1 MLQKMLAQNQFEY
14 YRAIYLSLKFPR
26 DFETLCIKTKD
37 RTTLYKRSNQLSQ
50 SLDENKKQRKERKS
64 HNTKLS
70 ILVYELQ
77 LQRSADI

>member
-26 DFETLCIKTKD
+26 DFETLGIKTKD

-50 SLDENKKQRKERKS
+50 SLDENKKTKKGKKKS
-64 HNTKLS
+64 QHKTLHLRLRTS
-70 ILVYELQ
+70 ITTVG
-77 LQRSADI
+77 

>member
-26 DFETLCIKTKD
+26 DFETLGIKTKD

-64 HNTKLS
+64 HTKLS
-70 ILVYELQ
+70 IFVYELQ